1 MTLHGCSGAPPHVPT
16 CVRQVLDSTLVI
28 ESSPINLLLRGHHDP
43 HPQPH
48 SDELLVMGL
57 SEIEVVHIRFKRF
70 FRIEKCRKMW
80 SYADFYCDVMF
91 FIVVNNLPHAIRYY
105 RLRWW
110 ARWKLLI
117 PIKVFYRLLSLALT
131 LVLYNALLLKYFRQ
145 QFSSYVYHSNSLYEF
160 SMCWWNCTGKK
171 VSIAIRKFR
180 NVSIVIV
187 AVRALLF

>member
-1 MTLHGCSGAPPHVPT
+1 MTLHGCSGAPPHVAT

-28 ESSPINLLLRGHHDP
+28 ESSPVNLLLRDHHDP

-70 FRIEKCRKMW
+70 FRIERCRKMW
-80 SYADFYCDVMF
+80 SYADFSCDVLF
-91 FIVVNNLPHAIRYY
+91 IIVVNNLPHAICYY

-110 ARWKLLI
+110 ARWKLLC
-117 PIKVFYRLLSLALT
+117 PIKVFYHLLALALT
-131 LVLYNALLLKYFRQ
+131 LVLSMPFFKNILRQ
-145 QFSSYVYHSNSLYEF
+145 QFSSYVYLSNTLYEF

-171 VSIAIRKFR
+171 W
-180 NVSIVIV
+180 
-187 AVRALLF
+187 ALPLENFEMFPL